1 MPRKYSMDTRSAA
14 VEETR
19 NRIIEATM
27 QLHDEQGISGTSM
40 QDIAE
45 RAGVALATVY
55 RHFPTVDDL
64 VPACGGRNL
73 ELNPPPT
80 RAVFESLESGEARIA
95 ALVKALH
102 ANYARGVRTYDVGFA
117 EAVALPVVARFMDE
131 FTNNIA
137 SLVAEA
143 ARPFRPDTQGLSLAT
158 GLCHFHVWRSLTQ
171 AGLSSEEATQSVVR
185 LVCTSLT
192 TATTKKRGGA

>member
-1 MPRKYSMDTRSAA
+1 MDTRSAA

-19 NRIIEATM
+19 DRIIEATM
-27 QLHDEQGISGTSM
+27 ELHDEQGISGTSM

-55 RHFPTVDDL
+55 RHFPTLDDL

-80 RAVFESLESGEARIA
+80 RSAFENLESGEARIA

-102 ANYARGVRTYDVGFA
+102 ANYARGIRTYEVGFA
-117 EAVALPVVARFMDE
+117 EAVALPVVAGFMNE
-131 FTNNIA
+131 FTTYIA
-137 SLVAEA
+137 GLVAEA
-143 ARPFRPDTQGLSLAT
+143 AKPFEPDTKGLSLAT

-171 AGLSSEEATQSVVR
+171 AGLSSEATTESVVR
-185 LVCTSLT
+185 MICTWLT
-192 TATTKKRGGA
+192 EGTTKKRGGA